1 MNNLFN
7 EWSLDNSNCEMQTIT
22 TATYHL
28 EAVSVVI
35 TKMSKENESKIE
47 TLSQTLL
54 KMNSKLDETQ
64 ELKFATIV
72 LGSDFFHD
80 IILKI

>member
-1 MNNLFN
+1 MNGVRIIVIV
-7 EWSLDNSNCEMQTIT
+7 EMQTIT
-22 TATYHL
+22 TARYHL

-47 TLSQTLL
+47 TLSHSLL
-54 KMNSKLDETQ
+54 KMNSKLDEIQ

-72 LGSDFFHD
+72 LGSDFFYD
-80 IILKI
+80 IIMKI